1 MTKIESPMWLIVSII
16 ENRFG
21 FKQANLTVELADISV
36 FFFFTHR
43 SLKQVASVRCPRMIM
58 WAVHLY
64 IHIYLLR

>member
-36 FFFFTHR
+36 FFF
-43 SLKQVASVRCPRMIM
+43 SLIALSNKSRQFVV
-58 WAVHLY
+58 LG
-64 IHIYLLR
+64 